1 MKKTSHLVIFLL
13 IFSASIFLTTK
24 STSALGS
31 PSKLKGKILLQVES
45 KGEAWYVSPTDG
57 KRYSMGRP
65 NDAFNLMRNLGVGI
79 TKNNINKIQI
89 ANEGLGGQ
97 DSDGDGLSNAV
108 EDSIGTDKNNMDS
121 DGDGYGDK
129 DEIING
135 YNPKGTGKLPIDNN
149 FTKQQLGKILLQVE
163 NKGEAWYINPN
174 DNKGLSPK
182 ATTKIFL

>member
-1 MKKTSHLVIFLL
+1 
-13 IFSASIFLTTK
+13 
-24 STSALGS
+24 
-31 PSKLKGKILLQVES
+31 
-45 KGEAWYVSPTDG
+45 
-57 KRYSMGRP
+57 
-65 NDAFNLMRNLGVGI
+65 
-79 TKNNINKIQI
+79 
-89 ANEGLGGQ
+89 
-97 DSDGDGLSNAV
+97 
-108 EDSIGTDKNNMDS
+108 MDS

-174 DNKGLSPK
+174 DNMGLSPK